1 MKFPSRHIAIL
12 LILSLAA
19 LFGYQIYWLSGLYR
33 SSIKSKEDEINLALQ
48 KADYAEIME
57 RLREVSAS
65 GRHGTIDLNTGW
77 SQDSVSSPVS
87 VHTNPIV
94 INENGSESVSVSVL
108 GENERNHG
116 KNVEGSKSVSV
127 SVTTVQVDGNPG
139 SDNEQTQ
146 YAYAISNSQESTD
159 YYQRGMHAGVDVLAE
174 VNFHKL
180 DSLLSMMLADYGLNV
195 PHRLQMLSD
204 STTTAAVSTPGYKPS
219 GRARNY
225 AYVYGKTLADK
236 YELTIEPLSG
246 LVFREMSGV
255 IAASLIL
262 FLLLAFS
269 FWFLIHAMLKQ
280 KSLEEMKSDFTNNIT
295 HELKTPVAVAYAAN
309 DALLNFEAGNDPEK
323 RREYLE
329 ISQSQ
334 LKKLEGMIEQI
345 LSMSMESR
353 KTFELRKEDI
363 PLKPLLQNL
372 ADQHRL
378 STEKPCEIHI
388 ESEDALVIHA
398 DRFHFGNVISNL
410 IDNAIKYSGPSVHIV
425 IKAKTVP
432 GGVEISV
439 KDDGIGIAPDKQKHI
454 FEKFYRVP
462 TGDIHDVKGYGL
474 GLYYAKTMVEKHGG
488 TISVS
493 SAQGKGS
500 EFRIFIPMA
509 S

>member
-1 MKFPSRHIAIL
+1 MKFPSRRIVIL

-33 SSIKSKEDEINLALQ
+33 SSIKSKESEINLALQ
-48 KADYAEIME
+48 KADYAEMME
-57 RLREVSAS
+57 RLRTVSAS
-65 GRHGTIDLNTGW
+65 GRHGSLDLDTGW
-77 SQDSVSSPVS
+77 SEDNVVSHVT
-87 VHTNPIV
+87 VRTDPIV
-94 INENGSESVSVSVL
+94 INED
-108 GENERNHG
+108 
-116 KNVEGSKSVSV
+116 GSKSI
-127 SVTTVQVDGNPG
+127 SVTTVQVDRNAGE
-139 SDNEQTQ
+139 DNDNSQ

-159 YYQRGMHAGVDVLAE
+159 YYQRGMHAGVDILAE

-180 DSLLSMMLADYGLNV
+180 DSLLSMMLDDYGLNV
-195 PHRLQMLSD
+195 PHRLQMLTD
-204 STTTAAVSTPGYKPS
+204 STMVATISTSGYEPS

-225 AYVYGKTLADK
+225 DFIYGKTLADK
-236 YELTIEPLSG
+236 YELTIEPLTG
-246 LVFREMSGV
+246 IVFREMSGV

-262 FLLLAFS
+262 FLMLAFS
-269 FWFLIHAMLKQ
+269 FWFLVHAMLKQ

-323 RREYLE
+323 RREYLK

-363 PLKPLLQNL
+363 TLKPLLQTL
-372 ADQHRL
+372 AEQHRL
-378 STEKPCEIHI
+378 SAEKPCSFHI
-388 ESEDALVIHA
+388 EAEDDLIIHA

-410 IDNAIKYSGPSVHIV
+410 IENAIKYSGDAVNIV
-425 IKAKTVP
+425 IRAKTTS

-439 KDDGIGIAPDKQKHI
+439 KDNGIGIAPDKQKHI
-454 FEKFYRVP
+454 FDKFYRVP

-493 SAQGKGS
+493 STLGKGS
-500 EFRIFIPMA
+500 EFRIFIPQ
-509 S
+509 SFC

>member
-1 MKFPSRHIAIL
+1 MKFPSRRIVIL

-33 SSIKSKEDEINLALQ
+33 SSIKSKESEINLALQ
-48 KADYAEIME
+48 KADYAEMME

-77 SQDSVSSPVS
+77 SQGSVSSLVS
-87 VHTNPIV
+87 VHTNPIA
-94 INENGSESVSVSVL
+94 INED
-108 GENERNHG
+108 
-116 KNVEGSKSVSV
+116 GSKSV
-127 SVTTVQVDGNPG
+127 SVTTVQVDRNPG
-139 SDNEQTQ
+139 SENEQTQ

-180 DSLLSMMLADYGLNV
+180 DSLLTMMLADNGLNV

-219 GRARNY
+219 GRARDY
-225 AYVYGKTLADK
+225 AYVYGITPGDI
-236 YELTIEPLSG
+236 YELTLEPLSG

-309 DALLNFEAGNDPEK
+309 DALLNFEAGNDPAK

-353 KTFELRKEDI
+353 KTFELRKENI

-372 ADQHRL
+372 ANQHRL

-410 IDNAIKYSGPSVHIV
+410 IDNAIKYSGDAIN
-425 IKAKTVP
+425 IIIRAKTTSD
-432 GGVEISV
+432 GVEISV
-439 KDDGIGIAPDKQKHI
+439 KDNGIGIAPDKQKHI
-454 FEKFYRVP
+454 FDKFYRVP

-493 SAQGKGS
+493 STLGKGS
-500 EFRIFIPMA
+500 EFRIFIPQA

>member
-1 MKFPSRHIAIL
+1 MKFPSRRIVIL

-33 SSIKSKEDEINLALQ
+33 SSIKSKESEINLALQ
-48 KADYAEIME
+48 KADYAEMME
-57 RLREVSAS
+57 RLRTVSAS
-65 GRHGTIDLNTGW
+65 GRHGSLDLDTGW
-77 SQDSVSSPVS
+77 SEDNVVSHVT
-87 VHTNPIV
+87 VRTDPIV
-94 INENGSESVSVSVL
+94 INED
-108 GENERNHG
+108 
-116 KNVEGSKSVSV
+116 GSKSI
-127 SVTTVQVDGNPG
+127 SVTTVQVDRNAGE
-139 SDNEQTQ
+139 DNDNSQ

-159 YYQRGMHAGVDVLAE
+159 YYQRGMHAGVDILAE

-180 DSLLSMMLADYGLNV
+180 DSLLSMMLDDYGLNV
-195 PHRLQMLSD
+195 PHRLQMLTD
-204 STTTAAVSTPGYKPS
+204 STMVATISTSGYEPS

-225 AYVYGKTLADK
+225 DYVYGKTLADK

-262 FLLLAFS
+262 FLMLAFS
-269 FWFLIHAMLKQ
+269 FWFLVHAMLKQ

-323 RREYLE
+323 RREYLK

-363 PLKPLLQNL
+363 TLKPLLQTL
-372 ADQHRL
+372 AEQHRL
-378 STEKPCEIHI
+378 SAEKPCSFHI
-388 ESEDALVIHA
+388 EAEDDLIIHA

-410 IDNAIKYSGPSVHIV
+410 IENAIKYSGDAVNIV
-425 IKAKTVP
+425 IRAKTTS

-439 KDDGIGIAPDKQKHI
+439 KDNGTGIAPDKQKHI
-454 FEKFYRVP
+454 FDKFYRVP

-493 SAQGKGS
+493 STLGKGS
-500 EFRIFIPMA
+500 EFRIFIPQ
-509 S
+509 SFC

>member
-1 MKFPSRHIAIL
+1 MKFPSRRIVIL

-33 SSIKSKEDEINLALQ
+33 SSIKSKESEINLALQ
-48 KADYAEIME
+48 KADYAEMME
-57 RLREVSAS
+57 RLRTVSAS
-65 GRHGTIDLNTGW
+65 GRHGSLDLDTGW
-77 SQDSVSSPVS
+77 SEDNVVSHVT
-87 VHTNPIV
+87 VRTDPIV
-94 INENGSESVSVSVL
+94 INED
-108 GENERNHG
+108 
-116 KNVEGSKSVSV
+116 GSKSI
-127 SVTTVQVDGNPG
+127 SVTTVQVDRNAGE
-139 SDNEQTQ
+139 DNDNSQ

-159 YYQRGMHAGVDVLAE
+159 YYHRGMHAGVDILAE

-180 DSLLSMMLADYGLNV
+180 DSLLSMMLDDYGLNV
-195 PHRLQMLSD
+195 PHRLQMLTD
-204 STTTAAVSTPGYKPS
+204 STMVATISTSGYEPS

-225 AYVYGKTLADK
+225 DFIYGKTLADK
-236 YELTIEPLSG
+236 YELTIEPLTG
-246 LVFREMSGV
+246 IVFREMSGV

-262 FLLLAFS
+262 FLMLAFS
-269 FWFLIHAMLKQ
+269 FWFLVHAMLKQ

-309 DALLNFEAGNDPEK
+309 DALLNFEAGNDPAK

-363 PLKPLLQNL
+363 TLKPLLQTL
-372 ADQHRL
+372 AEQHRL
-378 STEKPCEIHI
+378 SAEKPCSFHI
-388 ESEDALVIHA
+388 EAEDDLIIHA

-410 IDNAIKYSGPSVHIV
+410 IENAIKYSGDGVNIA
-425 IKAKTVP
+425 IRAKTTS

-439 KDDGIGIAPDKQKHI
+439 KDNGTGIATDKQKHI
-454 FEKFYRVP
+454 FDKFYRVP

-493 SAQGKGS
+493 STLGKGS
-500 EFRIFIPMA
+500 EFRIFIPQ
-509 S
+509 SFC

>member
-1 MKFPSRHIAIL
+1 MKFPSRRIVIL

-33 SSIKSKEDEINLALQ
+33 SSIKSKESEINLALQ
-48 KADYAEIME
+48 KADYAEMME
-57 RLREVSAS
+57 RLRTVSAS
-65 GRHGTIDLNTGW
+65 GRHGSLDLDTGW
-77 SQDSVSSPVS
+77 SEDHVVSHVT
-87 VHTNPIV
+87 VRTDPIV
-94 INENGSESVSVSVL
+94 INED
-108 GENERNHG
+108 
-116 KNVEGSKSVSV
+116 GSKSI
-127 SVTTVQVDGNPG
+127 SVTTVQVDRNAGE
-139 SDNEQTQ
+139 DNDNSQ

-159 YYQRGMHAGVDVLAE
+159 YYQRGMHAGVDILAE

-180 DSLLSMMLADYGLNV
+180 DSLLSMMLDDYGLNV
-195 PHRLQMLSD
+195 PHRLQMLTD
-204 STTTAAVSTPGYKPS
+204 STMVATISTSGYEPS

-225 AYVYGKTLADK
+225 DFIYGKTLADK
-236 YELTIEPLSG
+236 YELTIEPLTG
-246 LVFREMSGV
+246 IVFREMSGV

-262 FLLLAFS
+262 FLMLAFS
-269 FWFLIHAMLKQ
+269 FWFLVHAMLKQ

-323 RREYLE
+323 RREYLK

-363 PLKPLLQNL
+363 TLKPLLQTL
-372 ADQHRL
+372 AEQHRL
-378 STEKPCEIHI
+378 SAEKPCSFHI
-388 ESEDALVIHA
+388 EAEDDLIIHA

-410 IDNAIKYSGPSVHIV
+410 IENAIKYSGDAVNIV
-425 IKAKTVP
+425 IRAKTTS

-439 KDDGIGIAPDKQKHI
+439 KDNGIGIAPDKQKHI
-454 FEKFYRVP
+454 FDKFYRVP

-493 SAQGKGS
+493 STLGKGS
-500 EFRIFIPMA
+500 EFRIFIPQ
-509 S
+509 SFC

>member
-1 MKFPSRHIAIL
+1 MKFPSRRIVIL

-33 SSIKSKEDEINLALQ
+33 SSIKSKESEINLALQ
-48 KADYAEIME
+48 KADYAEMME
-57 RLREVSAS
+57 RLRTVSAS
-65 GRHGTIDLNTGW
+65 GRHGSLDLDTGW
-77 SQDSVSSPVS
+77 SEDHVVSHVT
-87 VHTNPIV
+87 VRTDPIV
-94 INENGSESVSVSVL
+94 INED
-108 GENERNHG
+108 
-116 KNVEGSKSVSV
+116 GSKSI
-127 SVTTVQVDGNPG
+127 SVTTVQVDRNAGE
-139 SDNEQTQ
+139 DNDNSQ

-159 YYQRGMHAGVDVLAE
+159 YYQRGMHAGVDILAE

-180 DSLLSMMLADYGLNV
+180 DSLLSMMLDDYGLNV
-195 PHRLQMLSD
+195 PHRLQMLTD
-204 STTTAAVSTPGYKPS
+204 STMVATISTSGYEPS

-225 AYVYGKTLADK
+225 DFIYGKTLADK
-236 YELTIEPLSG
+236 YELTIEPLTG
-246 LVFREMSGV
+246 IVFREMSGV

-262 FLLLAFS
+262 FLMLAFS
-269 FWFLIHAMLKQ
+269 FWFLVHAMLKQ

-363 PLKPLLQNL
+363 PLKPLLQTL
-372 ADQHRL
+372 AEQHRL
-378 STEKPCEIHI
+378 SAEKPCSFHI
-388 ESEDALVIHA
+388 EAEDDLIIHA

-410 IDNAIKYSGPSVHIV
+410 IENAIKYSGDAVNIV
-425 IKAKTVP
+425 IRAKTTS
-432 GGVEISV
+432 GGIEISV
-439 KDDGIGIAPDKQKHI
+439 KDNGIGIAPDKQKHI
-454 FEKFYRVP
+454 FDKFYRVP

-493 SAQGKGS
+493 STLGKGS
-500 EFRIFIPMA
+500 EFRIFIPQ
-509 S
+509 SFC

>member
-1 MKFPSRHIAIL
+1 MKFPSRRIVIL

-33 SSIKSKEDEINLALQ
+33 SSIKSKESEINLALQ
-48 KADYAEIME
+48 KADYAEMME
-57 RLREVSAS
+57 RLRTVSAS
-65 GRHGTIDLNTGW
+65 GRHGSLDLDTGW
-77 SQDSVSSPVS
+77 SEDHVVSHVT
-87 VHTNPIV
+87 VHTDPIV
-94 INENGSESVSVSVL
+94 INED
-108 GENERNHG
+108 
-116 KNVEGSKSVSV
+116 GSKSI
-127 SVTTVQVDGNPG
+127 SVTTVQVDRNAGE
-139 SDNEQTQ
+139 DNDNSQ

-159 YYQRGMHAGVDVLAE
+159 YYQRGMHAGVDILAE

-180 DSLLSMMLADYGLNV
+180 DSLLSMMLDDYGLNV
-195 PHRLQMLSD
+195 PHRLQMLTD
-204 STTTAAVSTPGYKPS
+204 STMVATISTSGYEPS

-225 AYVYGKTLADK
+225 DFIYGKTLADK
-236 YELTIEPLSG
+236 YELTIEPLTG
-246 LVFREMSGV
+246 IVFREMSGV

-262 FLLLAFS
+262 FLMLAFS
-269 FWFLIHAMLKQ
+269 FWFLVHAMLKQ

-309 DALLNFEAGNDPEK
+309 DALLNFEAGNDPAK

-363 PLKPLLQNL
+363 TLKPLLQTL
-372 ADQHRL
+372 AEQHRL
-378 STEKPCEIHI
+378 SAEKPCSFHI
-388 ESEDALVIHA
+388 EAEDDLIIHA

-410 IDNAIKYSGPSVHIV
+410 IENAIKYSGDGVNIA
-425 IKAKTVP
+425 IRAKTTS

-439 KDDGIGIAPDKQKHI
+439 KDNGIGIAPDKQKHI
-454 FEKFYRVP
+454 FDKFYRVP

-474 GLYYAKTMVEKHGG
+474 GLYYAKTLVEKHGG

-493 SAQGKGS
+493 STLGKGS
-500 EFRIFIPMA
+500 EFRIFIPQ
-509 S
+509 SFC

>member
-1 MKFPSRHIAIL
+1 MKFPSRRIVIL

-33 SSIKSKEDEINLALQ
+33 SSIKSKESEINLALQ
-48 KADYAEIME
+48 KADYAEMME
-57 RLREVSAS
+57 RLRTVSAS
-65 GRHGTIDLNTGW
+65 GRHGSLDLDTGW
-77 SQDSVSSPVS
+77 SEDHVVSHVT
-87 VHTNPIV
+87 VRTDPIV
-94 INENGSESVSVSVL
+94 INED
-108 GENERNHG
+108 
-116 KNVEGSKSVSV
+116 GSKSI
-127 SVTTVQVDGNPG
+127 SVTTVQVDRNAGE
-139 SDNEQTQ
+139 DNDNSQ

-159 YYQRGMHAGVDVLAE
+159 YYQRGMHAGVDILAE

-180 DSLLSMMLADYGLNV
+180 DSLLSMMLDDYGLNV
-195 PHRLQMLSD
+195 PHRLQMLTD
-204 STTTAAVSTPGYKPS
+204 STMVATISTSGYEPS

-225 AYVYGKTLADK
+225 DFIYGKTLADK
-236 YELTIEPLSG
+236 YELTIEPLTG
-246 LVFREMSGV
+246 IVFREMSGV

-262 FLLLAFS
+262 FLMLAFS
-269 FWFLIHAMLKQ
+269 FWFLVHAMLKQ

-309 DALLNFEAGNDPEK
+309 DALLNFEAGNDPAK

-410 IDNAIKYSGPSVHIV
+410 IENAIKYSGDAIN
-425 IKAKTVP
+425 IIIRAKTTS

-439 KDDGIGIAPDKQKHI
+439 KDNGIGIAPDKQKHI
-454 FEKFYRVP
+454 FDKFYRVP

-493 SAQGKGS
+493 STLGKGS
-500 EFRIFIPMA
+500 EFRIFIPQ
-509 S
+509 SFC

>member
-1 MKFPSRHIAIL
+1 MKFPSRRIVIL

-33 SSIKSKEDEINLALQ
+33 SSIKSKESEINLALQ
-48 KADYAEIME
+48 KADYAEMME
-57 RLREVSAS
+57 RLRTVSAS
-65 GRHGTIDLNTGW
+65 GRHGSLDLDTGW
-77 SQDSVSSPVS
+77 SEDHVVSHVT
-87 VHTNPIV
+87 VRTDPIV
-94 INENGSESVSVSVL
+94 INED
-108 GENERNHG
+108 
-116 KNVEGSKSVSV
+116 GSKSI
-127 SVTTVQVDGNPG
+127 SVTTVQVDRNAGE
-139 SDNEQTQ
+139 DNDNSQ

-159 YYQRGMHAGVDVLAE
+159 YYQRGMHAGVDILAE

-180 DSLLSMMLADYGLNV
+180 DSLLSMMLDDYGLNV
-195 PHRLQMLSD
+195 PHRLQMLTD
-204 STTTAAVSTPGYKPS
+204 STMVATISTSGYEPS

-225 AYVYGKTLADK
+225 DFIYGKTLADK
-236 YELTIEPLSG
+236 YELTIEPLTG
-246 LVFREMSGV
+246 IVFREMSGV

-262 FLLLAFS
+262 FLMLAFS
-269 FWFLIHAMLKQ
+269 FWFLVHAMLKQ

-309 DALLNFEAGNDPEK
+309 DALLNFEAGNDPAK

-363 PLKPLLQNL
+363 TLKPLLQTL
-372 ADQHRL
+372 AEQHRL
-378 STEKPCEIHI
+378 SAEKPCSFHI
-388 ESEDALVIHA
+388 EAEDDLIIHA

-410 IDNAIKYSGPSVHIV
+410 IENAIKYSGDAVNIV
-425 IKAKTVP
+425 IRAKTTS

-439 KDDGIGIAPDKQKHI
+439 KDNGIGIAPDKQKHI
-454 FEKFYRVP
+454 FDKFYRVP

-493 SAQGKGS
+493 STLGKGS
-500 EFRIFIPMA
+500 EFRIFIPQ
-509 S
+509 SFC

>member
-1 MKFPSRHIAIL
+1 MKFPSRRIVIL

-33 SSIKSKEDEINLALQ
+33 SSIESKESEINLALQ
-48 KADYAEIME
+48 KADYAEMME

-77 SQDSVSSPVS
+77 SQDSVSSLVS
-87 VHTNPIV
+87 VQTNQIA
-94 INENGSESVSVSVL
+94 INENGS
-108 GENERNHG
+108 
-116 KNVEGSKSVSV
+116 KSV
-127 SVTTVQVDGNPG
+127 SVTTVQVDRNPG

-180 DSLLSMMLADYGLNV
+180 DSLLSMMLDDYGLNV
-195 PHRLQMLSD
+195 PHRLQLFTD
-204 STTTAAVSTPGYKPS
+204 STMVATISTSGYEPS

-225 AYVYGKTLADK
+225 DYVYGKTLADK
-236 YELTIEPLSG
+236 YELTIEPLTG
-246 LVFREMSGV
+246 IVFIEMSGV

-262 FLLLAFS
+262 FLMLAFS

-309 DALLNFEAGNDPEK
+309 DALLNFEAGNDPAK

-410 IDNAIKYSGPSVHIV
+410 IDNAIKYSGDAV
-425 IKAKTVP
+425 IIIIRAKTTS

-439 KDDGIGIAPDKQKHI
+439 KDNGIGIAPDKQKHI
-454 FEKFYRVP
+454 FDKFYRVP

-493 SAQGKGS
+493 STLGKGS
-500 EFRIFIPMA
+500 EFRIFIPQA

>member
-1 MKFPSRHIAIL
+1 MKFPSRRIVIL

-33 SSIKSKEDEINLALQ
+33 SSIKSKESEINLALQ
-48 KADYAEIME
+48 KADYAEMME
-57 RLREVSAS
+57 RLRTVSAS
-65 GRHGTIDLNTGW
+65 GRHGSLDLDTGW
-77 SQDSVSSPVS
+77 SEDNVVSHVT
-87 VHTNPIV
+87 VRTDPIV
-94 INENGSESVSVSVL
+94 INED
-108 GENERNHG
+108 
-116 KNVEGSKSVSV
+116 GSKSI
-127 SVTTVQVDGNPG
+127 SVTTVQVDRNAGE
-139 SDNEQTQ
+139 DNDNSQ

-159 YYQRGMHAGVDVLAE
+159 YYQRGMHAGVDILAE

-180 DSLLSMMLADYGLNV
+180 DSLLSMMLDDYGLNV
-195 PHRLQMLSD
+195 PHRLQMLTD
-204 STTTAAVSTPGYKPS
+204 STMVATISTSGYEPS

-225 AYVYGKTLADK
+225 DYVYGKTLADK

-262 FLLLAFS
+262 FLMLAFS
-269 FWFLIHAMLKQ
+269 FWFLVHAMLKQ

-323 RREYLE
+323 RREYLK

-363 PLKPLLQNL
+363 TLKPLLQTL
-372 ADQHRL
+372 AEQHRL
-378 STEKPCEIHI
+378 SAEKPCSFHI
-388 ESEDALVIHA
+388 EAEDDLIIHA

-410 IDNAIKYSGPSVHIV
+410 IENAIKYSGDGVNIA
-425 IKAKTVP
+425 IRAKTTS

-439 KDDGIGIAPDKQKHI
+439 KDNGIGIAPDKQKHI
-454 FEKFYRVP
+454 FDKFYRVP

-493 SAQGKGS
+493 STLGKGS
-500 EFRIFIPMA
+500 EFRIFIPQ
-509 S
+509 SFC

>member
-1 MKFPSRHIAIL
+1 MKFPSRRIVIL

-33 SSIKSKEDEINLALQ
+33 SSIKSKESEINLALQ
-48 KADYAEIME
+48 KADYAEMME
-57 RLREVSAS
+57 RLRTVSAS
-65 GRHGTIDLNTGW
+65 GRHGSLDLDTGW
-77 SQDSVSSPVS
+77 SEDHVVSHVT
-87 VHTNPIV
+87 VRTDPIV
-94 INENGSESVSVSVL
+94 INED
-108 GENERNHG
+108 
-116 KNVEGSKSVSV
+116 GSKSI
-127 SVTTVQVDGNPG
+127 SVTTVQVDRNAGE
-139 SDNEQTQ
+139 DNDNSQ

-159 YYQRGMHAGVDVLAE
+159 YYQRGMHAGVDILAE

-180 DSLLSMMLADYGLNV
+180 DSLLSMMLDDYGLNV
-195 PHRLQMLSD
+195 PHRLQMLTD
-204 STTTAAVSTPGYKPS
+204 STMVATISTSGYEPS

-225 AYVYGKTLADK
+225 DYVYGKTLADK

-262 FLLLAFS
+262 FLMLAFS
-269 FWFLIHAMLKQ
+269 FWFLVHAMLKQ

-309 DALLNFEAGNDPEK
+309 DALLNFEAGNDPAK

-363 PLKPLLQNL
+363 TLKPLLQTL
-372 ADQHRL
+372 AEQHRL
-378 STEKPCEIHI
+378 SAEKPCSFHI
-388 ESEDALVIHA
+388 EAEDDLIIHA

-410 IDNAIKYSGPSVHIV
+410 IENAIKYSGDGVNIA
-425 IKAKTVP
+425 IRAKTTS

-439 KDDGIGIAPDKQKHI
+439 KDNGTGIATDKQKHI
-454 FEKFYRVP
+454 FDKFYRVP

-493 SAQGKGS
+493 STLGKGS
-500 EFRIFIPMA
+500 EFRIFIPQ
-509 S
+509 SFC

>member
-1 MKFPSRHIAIL
+1 MKFPSRRIVIL

-33 SSIKSKEDEINLALQ
+33 SSIKSKESEINLALQ
-48 KADYAEIME
+48 KADYAEMME
-57 RLREVSAS
+57 RLRTVSAS
-65 GRHGTIDLNTGW
+65 GRHGSLDLDTGW
-77 SQDSVSSPVS
+77 SEDHVVSHVT
-87 VHTNPIV
+87 VRTDPIV
-94 INENGSESVSVSVL
+94 INED
-108 GENERNHG
+108 
-116 KNVEGSKSVSV
+116 GSKSI
-127 SVTTVQVDGNPG
+127 SVTTVQVDRNAGE
-139 SDNEQTQ
+139 DNDNSQ

-159 YYQRGMHAGVDVLAE
+159 YYQRGMHAGVDILAE

-180 DSLLSMMLADYGLNV
+180 DSLLSMMLDDYGLNV
-195 PHRLQMLSD
+195 PHRLQMLTD
-204 STTTAAVSTPGYKPS
+204 STMVATISTSGYEPS

-225 AYVYGKTLADK
+225 DFIYGKTLADK
-236 YELTIEPLSG
+236 YELTIEPLTG
-246 LVFREMSGV
+246 IVFREMSGV

-262 FLLLAFS
+262 FLMLAFS
-269 FWFLIHAMLKQ
+269 FWFLVHAMLKQ

-309 DALLNFEAGNDPEK
+309 DALLNFEAGNDPAK

-363 PLKPLLQNL
+363 TLKPLLQTL
-372 ADQHRL
+372 AEQHRL
-378 STEKPCEIHI
+378 SAEKPCSFHI
-388 ESEDALVIHA
+388 EAEDDLIIHA

-410 IDNAIKYSGPSVHIV
+410 IENAIKYSGDGVNIA
-425 IKAKTVP
+425 IRAKTTS

-439 KDDGIGIAPDKQKHI
+439 KDNGTGIATDKQKHI
-454 FEKFYRVP
+454 FDKFYRVP

-493 SAQGKGS
+493 STLGKGS
-500 EFRIFIPMA
+500 EFRIFIPQ
-509 S
+509 SFC

>member
-1 MKFPSRHIAIL
+1 MKFPSRRIVIL

-33 SSIKSKEDEINLALQ
+33 SSIKSKESEINLALQ
-48 KADYAEIME
+48 KADYAEMME
-57 RLREVSAS
+57 RLRTVSAS
-65 GRHGTIDLNTGW
+65 GRHGSLDLDTGW
-77 SQDSVSSPVS
+77 SEDHVVSHVT
-87 VHTNPIV
+87 VRTDPIV
-94 INENGSESVSVSVL
+94 INED
-108 GENERNHG
+108 
-116 KNVEGSKSVSV
+116 GSKSI
-127 SVTTVQVDGNPG
+127 SVTTVQVDRNAGE
-139 SDNEQTQ
+139 DNDNSQ

-159 YYQRGMHAGVDVLAE
+159 YYQRGMHAGVDILAE

-180 DSLLSMMLADYGLNV
+180 DSLLSMMLDDYGLNV
-195 PHRLQMLSD
+195 PHRLQMLTD
-204 STTTAAVSTPGYKPS
+204 STMVATISTSGYEPS

-225 AYVYGKTLADK
+225 DFIYGKTLADK
-236 YELTIEPLSG
+236 YELTIEPLTG
-246 LVFREMSGV
+246 IVFREMSGV

-262 FLLLAFS
+262 FLMLAFS
-269 FWFLIHAMLKQ
+269 FWFLVHAMLKQ

-309 DALLNFEAGNDPEK
+309 DALLNFEAGNDPAK

-363 PLKPLLQNL
+363 TLKPLLQTL
-372 ADQHRL
+372 AEQHRL
-378 STEKPCEIHI
+378 SAEKPCSFHI
-388 ESEDALVIHA
+388 EAEDDLIIHA

-410 IDNAIKYSGPSVHIV
+410 IENAIKYSGDGVNIA
-425 IKAKTVP
+425 IRAKTTS

-439 KDDGIGIAPDKQKHI
+439 KDNGTGIAPDKQKHI
-454 FEKFYRVP
+454 FDKFYRVP

-474 GLYYAKTMVEKHGG
+474 GLYYSKTMVEKHGG

-493 SAQGKGS
+493 STLGKGS
-500 EFRIFIPMA
+500 EFRIFIPQ
-509 S
+509 SFC

>member
-1 MKFPSRHIAIL
+1 MKFPSRRIVIL

-33 SSIKSKEDEINLALQ
+33 SSIKSKESEINLALQ
-48 KADYAEIME
+48 KADYAEMME
-57 RLREVSAS
+57 RLRTVSAS
-65 GRHGTIDLNTGW
+65 GRHGSLDLDTGW
-77 SQDSVSSPVS
+77 SEDHVVSHVT
-87 VHTNPIV
+87 VRTDPIV
-94 INENGSESVSVSVL
+94 INED
-108 GENERNHG
+108 
-116 KNVEGSKSVSV
+116 GSKSI
-127 SVTTVQVDGNPG
+127 SVTTVQVDRNAGE
-139 SDNEQTQ
+139 DNDNSQ

-159 YYQRGMHAGVDVLAE
+159 YYQRGMHAGVDILAE

-180 DSLLSMMLADYGLNV
+180 DSLLSMMLDDYGLNV
-195 PHRLQMLSD
+195 PHRLQMLTD
-204 STTTAAVSTPGYKPS
+204 STMVATISTSGYEPS

-225 AYVYGKTLADK
+225 DFIYGKTLADK
-236 YELTIEPLSG
+236 YELTIEPLTG
-246 LVFREMSGV
+246 IVFREMSGV
-255 IAASLIL
+255 IAASLTL
-262 FLLLAFS
+262 FLMLAFS
-269 FWFLIHAMLKQ
+269 FWFLVHAMLKQ

-309 DALLNFEAGNDPEK
+309 DALLNFEAGNDPAK

-363 PLKPLLQNL
+363 TLKPLLQTL
-372 ADQHRL
+372 AEQHRL
-378 STEKPCEIHI
+378 SAEKPCSFHI
-388 ESEDALVIHA
+388 EAEDDLIIHA

-410 IDNAIKYSGPSVHIV
+410 IENAIKYSGDGVNIA
-425 IKAKTVP
+425 IRAKTTS

-439 KDDGIGIAPDKQKHI
+439 KDNGTGIATDKQKHI
-454 FEKFYRVP
+454 FDKFYRVP

-493 SAQGKGS
+493 STLGKGS
-500 EFRIFIPMA
+500 EFRIFIPQ
-509 S
+509 SFC